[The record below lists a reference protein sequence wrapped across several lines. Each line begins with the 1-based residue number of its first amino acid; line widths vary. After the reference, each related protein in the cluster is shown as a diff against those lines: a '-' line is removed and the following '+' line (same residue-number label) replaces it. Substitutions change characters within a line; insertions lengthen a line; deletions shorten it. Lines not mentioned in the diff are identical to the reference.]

1 MRNLLFV
8 MFFLLPLIV
17 FCQKKTLNS
26 TQKIKCFSCNGVGK
40 IKDEVFGLCNNCKDW
55 NAEYRK
61 KVACHVCKDE
71 RLYRRIEIVSCRSCK
86 NGFIYITPWDCIE
99 NYNKKYNQ
107 YALIDKGDYRFE
119 EVEQQHN
126 GKNTVFMY
134 YKDGR
139 AAWALSSD
147 KKPIMYG
154 KWECNGDEGYVIK
167 WSDGQK
173 TSYGLEK

>member
-1 MRNLLFV
+1 MKNIFFAILLI
-8 MFFLLPLIV
+8 MPSLV
-17 FCQKKTLNS
+17 FAQKKTSNS

-40 IKDEVFGLCNNCKDW
+40 IKDGVFGLCNNCKDW
-55 NAEYRK
+55 NAEYRR

-71 RLYRRIEIVSCRSCK
+71 RFYKRIEIVSCRSCK

-107 YALIDKGDYRFE
+107 YALIDRGDYRFE
-119 EVEQQHN
+119 SMDLRRDD
-126 GKNTVFMY
+126 KPTIFMY

-139 AAWALSSD
+139 AVWAFYSD

-154 KWECNGDEGYVIK
+154 KWECKGDEGYVIK
-167 WSDGQK
+167 WSDGI
-173 TSYGLEK
+173 TSSYGLEK